1 MCRCRPPVLGAER
14 IIMLITTRPPLRTRE
29 RAGHTMGP
37 MEIMERMRM
46 RMRRRRRRR
55 RRRKGVVKREVGSR

>member
-1 MCRCRPPVLGAER
+1 
-14 IIMLITTRPPLRTRE
+14 MLITTRPPLRTRE